1 MGLLAKADM
10 LRILIVFFSLFL
22 LLSSDLAGAGFFDE
36 KETLVPEIP
45 CSACKSDSLS
55 LNPDLSE
62 KVAAIEKSISNNFNK
77 KNSYD
82 NQVILFIDLFSS
94 SSDAAVEALVRF
106 KRDNPSWKVKG
117 VIVGEMN
124 NLKSTLL
131 QKRKFF
137 SNGIEFSVDLG
148 GSLAREFAVS
158 KTPAYVIS
166 YNGRQ
171 VKFTGQVDLSAAI
184 SSLE

>member
-22 LLSSDLAGAGFFDE
+22 LLSSDLARAGFFDE
-36 KETLVPEIP
+36 KETLVPENP

-55 LNPDLSE
+55 LNPDLSG

-94 SSDAAVEALVRF
+94 SSDVAVEALVRF
-106 KRDNPSWKVKG
+106 KRDNSSWKVKG

-124 NLKSTLL
+124 NLKGTLL
-131 QKRKFF
+131 KKRKFF

-148 GSLAREFAVS
+148 GSLAKEFAVS

>member
-1 MGLLAKADM
+1 VGLLAKADM
-10 LRILIVFFSLFL
+10 LRILTVFFSLFL
-22 LLSSDLAGAGFFDE
+22 LLFPGLARAGFFDE
-36 KETLVPEIP
+36 KETLVSRSS
-45 CSACKSDSLS
+45 CSACKSDSLNM
-55 LNPDLSE
+55 NPDIRG
-62 KVAAIEKSISNNFNK
+62 KVAAIEETISNNLNK
-77 KNSYD
+77 KDTYD

-94 SSDAAVEALVRF
+94 SSDVAVETLLRF

-117 VIVGEMN
+117 VIVGDMN

-131 QKRKFF
+131 KKREFF

-148 GSLAREFAVS
+148 GNLAREFAVS
-158 KTPAYVIS
+158 KTPAYVVS

>member
-1 MGLLAKADM
+1 VGLLAKADM
-10 LRILIVFFSLFL
+10 LRILTVLFSLFL
-22 LLSSDLAGAGFFDE
+22 LLSSDLARAGFFDE
-36 KETLVPEIP
+36 KETLVPENP
-45 CSACKSDSLS
+45 CSACKSDSLN
-55 LNPDLSE
+55 LNPDLSG
-62 KVAAIEKSISNNFNK
+62 KITAIEKSISNNLNK
-77 KNSYD
+77 KDTND
-82 NQVILFIDLFSS
+82 NQVILFIDLFSN
-94 SSDAAVEALVRF
+94 SSDVAVETLVRF

-124 NLKSTLL
+124 NFKSTLL

-148 GSLAREFAVS
+148 GNLAKEFAVS